1 MQNSFSEAKKPGVG
15 LNQAPWCHPKNVCPK
30 NKCYF
35 IKAYSKFKLVFFF
48 FYQFKAQTYSTAP
61 LITIAKLQR
70 RQWLNI
76 VDRGI
81 NNDGEW
87 IVSARVES
95 ETSKE
100 GWRMISF

>member
-1 MQNSFSEAKKPGVG
+1 MLFYKS
-15 LNQAPWCHPKNVCPK
+15 L
-30 NKCYF
+30 
-35 IKAYSKFKLVFFF
+35 FKVQTCFFF